1 MGEKNENMN
10 SNSIRP
16 QIVYVA
22 ILFFGLL
29 CFLKIMH
36 LVIFERGLYTGTSKE
51 CLDKTKDGWDTT
63 ALARDPDCKCTVVQ
77 NDITPT
83 RGEIY
88 DDQGRLLVGN
98 YAIFDITLDGRM
110 LMPNVY
116 QKGQKEIVNDTIYC
130 GNGRNISRYGEPAK
144 VDALINELATAFYQ
158 MFHERFPNKS
168 LKFYKQQFTK
178 AIKEQK
184 NALILRSNH
193 VNDRQWITSDDTA
206 AIAKLPLLCRK
217 RRSGLHYDVFQ
228 MRIMPY
234 GELGKRTLGMYYVPD
249 DEGLA
254 PRKYGIE
261 AAFNEYLA
269 GINGAQKALYVN
281 HTRIPLNDR
290 TDPIDGFDVN
300 TTINLEIQNIVHTEL
315 QNILIDQQAEWG
327 CAVVMETKTGEV
339 KAIANLRAN
348 KDKTAYYEAEKNYA
362 LKAMVEPGS
371 TFKLASLLAYLE
383 RTTNDTAKKY
393 PILAHTFT
401 RKSKSGKEYSY
412 FKFDEKGRAEASAYP
427 IEAFQRSS
435 NVGIASMVFDKYSK
449 ENRND
454 YLNKI
459 DSMFITTSFKTQLGQ
474 IDPPNILRKAS
485 DFHSYYNTCF
495 GTGFTMPP
503 MRTLV
508 YFNAIAN
515 GGKMIAPIFVKS
527 ITQHEDTIAKFEAEV
542 ISEQI
547 CKKSTIERAKKYLEA
562 VVYGEFGTARR
573 YRNPN
578 FTFAGKTGTRDIWD
592 EKTQSYLKNKNSVS
606 FCGYFPAEDPKYTCL
621 VFIYNV
627 SKKSS
632 IAVKVFTNIAQRIVE
647 EANTVNIQE
656 VDKEHGRQMPRF
668 YPIPSSQAETLL
680 NGFGMRTNQYYKSPY
695 IQTGFNSENKT
706 FIKEYNYNNKAKL
719 PDVRGMN
726 AADAIYELS
735 LKNYRVRIVGEGFV
749 KDQDYYSETNTVVL
763 HLAK

>member
-1 MGEKNENMN
+1 MGEKKGNID
-10 SNSIRP
+10 SKGIRLH
-16 QIVYVA
+16 IVYVA
-22 ILFFGLL
+22 VLFFGLL

-36 LVIFERGLYTGTSKE
+36 LVLFERGLYTGTSKE
-51 CLDKTKDGWDTT
+51 CLDKTRDGWDTT

-98 YAIFDITLDGRM
+98 YAIFDITLDGRV

-116 QKGQKEIVNDTIYC
+116 RKGQKEIVNDTIYC
-130 GNGRNISRYGEPAK
+130 GNGRKISRNGEPAK
-144 VDALINELATAFYQ
+144 VDELINELATAFYQ

-168 LKFYKQQFTK
+168 LRFYKQQFTK
-178 AIKEQK
+178 AIKDQK
-184 NALILRSNH
+184 NALILRSSH

-217 RRSGLHYDVFQ
+217 RRCGLHYDVFQ

-234 GELGKRTLGMYYVPD
+234 GELCKRTLGMYYIPD
-249 DEGLA
+249 DSEIA

-261 AAFNEYLA
+261 AAFNDYLA

-281 HTRIPLNDR
+281 HTKIPLNDR
-290 TDPIDGFDVN
+290 TDPIDGYDVN

-315 QNILIDQQAEWG
+315 QKVLIDQQAEWG

-339 KAIANLRAN
+339 KAIANLRSN
-348 KDKTAYYEAEKNYA
+348 SDKTAYYEAEKNYA

-383 RTTNDTAKKY
+383 RTPNDTIKKY
-393 PILAHTFT
+393 PILAHTFK

-435 NVGIASMVFDKYSK
+435 NVGIASMVFDKYSE
-449 ENRND
+449 ENRSD

-474 IDPPNILRKAS
+474 IDPPNILRKAT

-508 YFNAIAN
+508 YFNAVAN
-515 GGKMIAPIFVKS
+515 NGKMIAPIFVKS
-527 ITQHEDTIAKFEAEV
+527 ITQHDDTIAKFHAEV

-547 CKKSTIERAKKYLEA
+547 CKKTTIARAKEYLRS
-562 VVYGEFGTARR
+562 VVEGEHGTARR
-573 YRNPN
+573 YKNAN

-606 FCGYFPAEDPKYTCL
+606 FCGFFPADEPQYTCL

-647 EANTVNIQE
+647 ESNTVNIQE
-656 VDKEHGRQMPRF
+656 VDRQNGRQMPRF
-668 YPIPSSQAETLL
+668 NPIPSSQAGVLL
-680 NGFGMRTNQYYKSPY
+680 SEFGIKAKQESKSPY
-695 IQTGFNSENKT
+695 IQTGFNEENKT
-706 FIKEYNYNNKAKL
+706 FIKDFNYNGKAKL

-735 LKNYRVRIVGEGFV
+735 LKNYHVKIEGEGFV
-749 KDQDYYSETNTVVL
+749 KDQTYYPETNTVVL
-763 HLAK
+763 HLSK